1 MCTIHTKNNNIQIMM
16 VKETNETNEELFESL
31 LEIYHEGLE
40 EKLRG
45 SEFVF
50 ESFVLLHYNLH
61 KVSSINDYWDGSYIH
76 SPDRLKIEMQ
86 Q

>member
-1 MCTIHTKNNNIQIMM
+1 MM

-40 EKLRG
+40 EKLSG

-61 KVSSINDYWDGSYIH
+61 KVSSINDY
-76 SPDRLKIEMQ
+76 
-86 Q
+86 